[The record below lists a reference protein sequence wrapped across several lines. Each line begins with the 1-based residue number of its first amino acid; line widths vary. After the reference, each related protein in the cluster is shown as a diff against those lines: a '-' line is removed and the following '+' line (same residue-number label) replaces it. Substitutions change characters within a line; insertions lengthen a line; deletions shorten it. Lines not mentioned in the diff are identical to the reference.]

1 MAGVNWGGIA
11 NSGFDAFGNFQG
23 GWEVGSS
30 SGTGYETFTNIL
42 NLAEQVAPTLGPAG
56 AAFGIGLNQA
66 AAVNN
71 TVSAIDKYNNEIKKS
86 DRVYL
91 VVGTA

>member
-23 GWEVGSS
+23 VWEVGSS

-42 NLAEQVAPTLGPAG
+42 NLAGQVAPTLGPAG
-56 AAFGIGLNQA
+56 AAFGITLNRVA
-66 AAVNN
+66 DCKNIN
-71 TVSAIDKYNNEIKKS
+71 FCEDKARMEM
-86 DRVYL
+86 
-91 VVGTA
+91 

>member
-30 SGTGYETFTNIL
+30 SGTGSR
-42 NLAEQVAPTLGPAG
+42 
-56 AAFGIGLNQA
+56 
-66 AAVNN
+66 AV
-71 TVSAIDKYNNEIKKS
+71 I
-86 DRVYL
+86 
-91 VVGTA
+91 